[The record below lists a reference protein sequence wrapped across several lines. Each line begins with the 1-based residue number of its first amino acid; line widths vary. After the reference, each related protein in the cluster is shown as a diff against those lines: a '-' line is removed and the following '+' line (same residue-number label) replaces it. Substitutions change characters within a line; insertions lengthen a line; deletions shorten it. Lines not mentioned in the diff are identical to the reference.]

1 MQKTTLPLVRLSL
14 IQPFVRELDRR
25 GLKTES
31 ILAQNG
37 LVRETVLDSSV
48 FVPPIVI
55 HRFLES
61 TAQAADDPYLA
72 VFVGEALDWSGWPPM
87 VEAASKARNLVGFMV
102 RFIRAASSEAS
113 SAHHELDI
121 KAEFSV
127 FREVRMTEQEIAPS
141 QNDAFTAAYTL
152 SLLQR
157 AAGPVWD
164 PEKVRLTVCDISA
177 MPKRYMGVHIHG
189 GDRLGIK
196 VRFPTAWLIEPFY
209 RDTFLRSNGN
219 GDETRDLPKQFLDAL
234 RHLITPD
241 LHQSELGVAIV
252 AKKIGT
258 SPQTLQR
265 KLRSNGTTLSAVVR
279 ELKKEKAIKD
289 LLRTDNSVGN
299 IASALGFDNATS
311 FTRAFKSWTGLP
323 PREYRKQHRG
333 HQF

>member
-61 TAQAADDPYLA
+61 AAQVADDPYLA
-72 VFVGEALDWSGWPPM
+72 VFVGEALDWSVWPPM
-87 VEAASKARNLVGFMV
+87 VEAASKARNLVGFLV

-113 SAHHELDI
+113 SALHELDI
-121 KAEFSV
+121 KSDFSV
-127 FREVRMTEQEIAPS
+127 FREKRTTEQEIVPS

-164 PEKVRLTVCDISA
+164 PEQVRLTVCDIA
-177 MPKRYMGVHIHG
+177 AVPKRYLGVHILG
-189 GDRLGIK
+189 GDRLGIR
-196 VRFPTAWLIEPFY
+196 VHFPTAWLIEPFN
-209 RDTFLRSNGN
+209 RDTFLHHNKNG
-219 GDETRDLPKQFLDAL
+219 GETRDLPTEFLEVL
-234 RHLITPD
+234 RHVIFPH
-241 LHQSELGVAIV
+241 LHEPELGLSIV
-252 AKKIGT
+252 AKKVGT

-265 KLRSNGTTLSAVVR
+265 KLRKNGTTLTAVVR
-279 ELKKEKAIKD
+279 ELKKEKAMED
-289 LLRTDNSVGN
+289 LLHTDNSVGN